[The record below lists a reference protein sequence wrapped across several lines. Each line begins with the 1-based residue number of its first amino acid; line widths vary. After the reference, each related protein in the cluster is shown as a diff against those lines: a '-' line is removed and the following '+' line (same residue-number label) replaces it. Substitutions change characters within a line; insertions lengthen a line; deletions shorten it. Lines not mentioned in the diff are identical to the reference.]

1 MMKIAAVFPGQG
13 SQSVAMLADLAAS
26 HAEVQATFAEAS
38 QRLDYDLWQLVQE
51 GPVEK
56 LNQTEFTQPAML
68 AAGVATYRVWRATGG
83 AEPELLAGHS
93 LGEYSA
99 LVVAGVLSLA
109 DAAWLVSERGRLMQS
124 AVPAGKGAM
133 AAILGLSD
141 EQVIEVCRA
150 ATQGEVVEAVNFN
163 SSGQVVIAGQT
174 AAVERAMSGA
184 KEAGAKRALPLP
196 VSVPSHSSLMTGAA
210 DQLATCFAQI
220 EFSEPKIPV
229 LQNVTAE
236 AASDLETLKG
246 ALKQQLFSPVQWVKC
261 VQNLQAA
268 EADVLLELGPGKV
281 LTGLAKRIDRRFAS
295 FAVADTATLEKALTH
310 CKGE

>member
-1 MMKIAAVFPGQG
+1 MKIAAVFPGQG

-51 GPVEK
+51 GPAEK

-68 AAGVATYRVWRATGG
+68 AAGVATYRVWRAVGG

-109 DAAWLVSERGRLMQS
+109 DAAWLVSERGRLMQA
-124 AVPAGKGAM
+124 AVPAGEGAM

-141 EQVIEVCRA
+141 EQVIDVCRA
-150 ATQGEVVEAVNFN
+150 AAQGEVVEAVNFN
-163 SSGQVVIAGQT
+163 SNGQVVIAGQT

-196 VSVPSHSSLMTGAA
+196 VSVPSHSSLMCGAA
-210 DQLATCFAQI
+210 DLLTTCFEQV

-295 FAVADTATLEKALTH
+295 FSVADTATLEKALTH